1 MQIEN
6 TLFVGNGF
14 SKSLFNDVPSWNGLF
29 EGAHSSIKNNTFL
42 YELHRLQQPEL
53 EEAVVKEN
61 LIEKLMRPYSEENLN
76 NQVRD
81 LDDFGLYL
89 KRYTINNI
97 ITTNYDTGV
106 EFVLSR
112 CGYVEQKKSGVSAER
127 VYSIRTYKVFY
138 DEEADHTIKLWKI
151 HGDISRIPSI
161 TLGFDQ
167 YCGSL
172 AKLTQYIK
180 GQYEST
186 NKKVQCKKHMKDKC
200 NDNDFDG
207 ISWAELFFNSNVYI
221 VGFGMDFSEID
232 IWWLIN
238 KRVRYKREGIRINN
252 TITYL
257 YNPDHDRDCEKT
269 PIYAALDSFD
279 VIRKSI
285 QTSELYFNELFSTM
299 QEQPH

>member
-299 QEQPH
+299 QEQPY

>member
-112 CGYVEQKKSGVSAER
+112 CGYVEQKKIGVSAER

>member
-42 YELHRLQQPEL
+42 YELHRLQKPEI
-53 EEAVVKEN
+53 EEAVVKEQ
-61 LIEKLMRPYSEENLN
+61 LIEKLMSPYSEENLN

-81 LDDFGLYL
+81 LDDFGAYL

-138 DEEADHTIKLWKI
+138 DEEANHTIKLWKI

-257 YNPDHDRDCEKT
+257 FNPDHDRDCEKT

-279 VIRKSI
+279 VILKSI
-285 QTSELYFNELFSTM
+285 QTSELYFNELFSAM

>member
-53 EEAVVKEN
+53 EEAVIKEN